1 MRSCQAIFLLSLL
14 LTFPARAEQAS
25 PFTSESPAMVFSRVS
40 ALIVLI
46 RASGPRGTV
55 QGSGV
60 VIGKDLVATNLH
72 VVAGATSIG
81 VTFKGEEQL
90 ATVRA
95 TTNAD
100 KDLALLSVDTGSVGR
115 VVTRRS
121 SELTVGERVFAIGNP
136 RGYEQTLTE
145 GLVSALRKDGDAFV
159 VQTSAAISPGSSGGG
174 LFDTRGRLIGITT
187 KTRVDGQSL
196 NFAHPVEWLEALKQK
211 GPATPPVVGFSQPAF
226 SVTARPAAVLCEL
239 TESARWGLFS
249 EGPELLETR
258 STSGSVL
265 LVGLDTTQPS
275 LDLKATPLVLKDLSR
290 KQQVALFSGEG
301 ETVFVSF
308 DDDTIR
314 VTLAWVV
321 PERGEPR
328 LLTRTGR
335 CESGAP
341 DVLTA
346 KIKTHRSTTMN
357 TSVPREVDC
366 EKDPGGCYAAA
377 RSVAGGERFVMMKK
391 ACRSGHRQA
400 CDEAIELAAGLND
413 TVNVDQLEKLRKSAR
428 VFDVVAVPDGGTPVA
443 PAPVGGARRPL
454 KTH

>member
-1 MRSCQAIFLLSLL
+1 MRFSLALLFSMFLA
-14 LTFPARAEQAS
+14 FPARAEPTS

-40 ALIVLI
+40 GLVVLI
-46 RASGPRGTV
+46 RASVRRGTV

-72 VVAGATSIG
+72 VIAGATSIG

-95 TTNAD
+95 TTNAE

-115 VVTRRS
+115 VATRRS

-145 GLVSALRKDGDAFV
+145 GLVSALRKEGDAFV
-159 VQTSAAISPGSSGGG
+159 IQTSAAISPGSSGGG

-196 NFAHPVEWLEALKQK
+196 NFAHPVEWLEELKK
-211 GPATPPVVGFSQPAF
+211 KAPAPASDTPPRPTF
-226 SVTARPAAVLCEL
+226 SVTERPAAVLCEL
-239 TESARWGLFS
+239 SESARWGLFS
-249 EGPELLETR
+249 EGPELLESR
-258 STSGSVL
+258 STSGTVL

-308 DDDTIR
+308 DEDTIR
-314 VTLAWVV
+314 VTLAWMV

-328 LLTRTGR
+328 LLTKTGR
-335 CESGAP
+335 CEPGDTA
-341 DVLTA
+341 VLTA
-346 KIKTHRSTTMN
+346 KVRAQRSATMA
-357 TSVPREVDC
+357 TAPKELDC
-366 EKDPGGCYAAA
+366 EKAPGECFAAA
-377 RSVAGGERFVMMKK
+377 KTIAGGERFMLMKK

-400 CDEAIELAAGLND
+400 CDEAIELAAAIND
-413 TVNVDQLEKLRKSAR
+413 KANVEQLEKLRKSAR
-428 VFDVVAVPDGGTPVA
+428 VFDIVATPDAGAPVA
-443 PAPVGGARRPL
+443 PAPTGGPRRPL
-454 KTH
+454 KAN

>member
-1 MRSCQAIFLLSLL
+1 MFVA
-14 LTFPARAEQAS
+14 FPAGAEPAS
-25 PFTSESPAMVFSRVS
+25 PFTAESPAMVFSRVS
-40 ALIVLI
+40 GLVVLV

-72 VVAGATSIG
+72 VIAGATSIG

-95 TTNAD
+95 TTTAE
-100 KDLALLSVDTGSVGR
+100 KDLALLSVDTGTVGR

-159 VQTSAAISPGSSGGG
+159 IQTSAAISPGSSGGG

-196 NFAHPVEWLEALKQK
+196 NFAHPVEWLEELKK
-211 GPATPPVVGFSQPAF
+211 KAPAPASDAPPRPTF
-226 SVTARPAAVLCEL
+226 SVTERPAAVLCEL
-239 TESARWGLFS
+239 SESARWGLFS
-249 EGPELLETR
+249 EGPELLESR

-265 LVGLDTTQPS
+265 LTALDTTQPS

-308 DDDTIR
+308 DEDTIR
-314 VTLAWVV
+314 VTLAWMV

-328 LLTRTGR
+328 LLTKTGR
-335 CESGAP
+335 CEPGAT

-346 KIKTHRSTTMN
+346 KVRAQRSAATMA
-357 TSVPREVDC
+357 TAPRELDC
-366 EKDPGGCYAAA
+366 EKEPAECYAAA
-377 RSVAGGERFVMMKK
+377 KTIAGGERFMLMKK

-400 CDEAIELAAGLND
+400 CDEAIELAAAIND
-413 TVNVDQLEKLRKSAR
+413 KANVEQLEKLRKSAR
-428 VFDVVAVPDGGTPVA
+428 VFDVVATPDAGTPVA
-443 PAPVGGARRPL
+443 PAPTGGPRRPL
-454 KTH
+454 KAN